1 MGRPDAEISV
11 TSIPDIARY
20 TVESILLLVDPE
32 KSEREINVAGERT
45 TWQHLIDDLDA
56 VQGVMYQCTYLSL
69 EEAHIKQEEYRR
81 SGDEVSE
88 LEWSAKPPAAS
99 GSAVV
104 PGKLDNDKFS
114 FVPET
119 AKEIFQRI
127 FPVA

>member
-1 MGRPDAEISV
+1 MKVDLNNLPS
-11 TSIPDIARY
+11 IARY

-69 EEAHIKQEEYRR
+69 EEAHIEQEEYRR

-88 LEWSAKPPAAS
+88 LERSAKPPAAS

-119 AKEIFQRI
+119 AIEIFQRI